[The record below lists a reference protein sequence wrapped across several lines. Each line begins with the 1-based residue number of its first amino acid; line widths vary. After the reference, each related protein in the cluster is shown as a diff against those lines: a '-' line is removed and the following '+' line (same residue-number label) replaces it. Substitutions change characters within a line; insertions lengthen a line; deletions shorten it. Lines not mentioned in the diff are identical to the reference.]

1 MAGPGCGTLPSMI
14 KREQPAPPGD
24 GPVAVW
30 SPGPRGPAR
39 IYKARDHQGPR
50 KAPKCLACFPRSCA
64 GQRVPLPYGVSLVL
78 CAEHRDPR
86 FIAGRSGR
94 DFLAAIGELFSSLGL
109 TAGRY
114 QRALMAFVTAV
125 SEPTKAARH
134 RPGSYA
140 WAARR
145 QDAERVWSRGGSF
158 EQGLRAAHAD
168 PPEPRARA
176 GIPTSRTVRRWWH
189 DRRWQPP
196 LPPAEVRR

>member
-1 MAGPGCGTLPSMI
+1 MI
-14 KREQPAPPGD
+14 KREQPRPPSD
-24 GPVAVW
+24 GPVATW

-39 IYKARDHQGPR
+39 IYKARDHQGSR

-64 GQRVPLPYGVSLVL
+64 GQRVPLAYGVSLVL
-78 CAEHRDPR
+78 CADHRDPR
-86 FIAGRSGR
+86 FIASRHGR
-94 DFLAAIGELFSSLGL
+94 DFLAAIGELLTSLGL
-109 TAGRY
+109 AASRY
-114 QRALMAFVTAV
+114 QRALTAFVKAV
-125 SEPTKAARH
+125 SEPARPQRQ

-158 EQGLRAAHAD
+158 QQGLRAALAD

-189 DRRWQPP
+189 DRRWLPP
-196 LPPAEVRR
+196 LPPAAVRW